1 MSASSI
7 PPGMPFYP
15 PAVTAPLRSIRALL
29 EYIEA
34 LPVDATGALEF
45 VQGRVMLEK
54 GRFCWAVCGQ
64 PRRRLTDIL
73 RHQTSPPLAHELLEA
88 VVAEARAKALP
99 IGEAFVRSGHV
110 TAEQLGASLRQHVAE
125 SICALAANATPSGW
139 ADASPKGYSPR
150 FTFSAV
156 QVLASVGALRAP
168 ETARQARA
176 QLRRTLAPEAH
187 GVSFIRDPGS
197 AGPLILAATRCDVFT
212 TRQLEALCEWSMGLL
227 DASSAVASGIT
238 FATATWHT
246 GAAIAAWQEAEIT
259 HVAVCEGPSLAMV
272 VSRLGDR
279 CMRSDHST
287 PMNGLLRAA
296 E

>member
-1 MSASSI
+1 
-7 PPGMPFYP
+7 MPFYP

-34 LPVDATGALEF
+34 LPPDATGALEF

-54 GRFCWAVCGQ
+54 GRFCWALSGQ

-73 RHQTSPPLAHELLEA
+73 RHQTSPPLAYEVLEA
-88 VVAEARAKALP
+88 VVAEARTNSVP
-99 IGEAFVRSGHV
+99 IGEAFVQSGHI
-110 TAEQLGASLRQHVAE
+110 TAEQLGASLRQHIAE
-125 SICALAANATPSGW
+125 SICSLAVNATPSGW
-139 ADASPKGYSPR
+139 TDASPKGYSPR

-168 ETARQARA
+168 ETARHARA
-176 QLRRTLAPEAH
+176 QLRRMLAPEAH
-187 GVSFIRDPGS
+187 GASFIRDVGA
-197 AGPLILAATRCDVFT
+197 AGPLILAEVRCERFT
-212 TRQLEALCEWSMGLL
+212 TRQVEALCEWSMGLL
-227 DASSAVASGIT
+227 DASSAVTGGIS

-279 CMRSDHST
+279 CMRSSHSMT
-287 PMNGLLRAA
+287 MNGLQRAA